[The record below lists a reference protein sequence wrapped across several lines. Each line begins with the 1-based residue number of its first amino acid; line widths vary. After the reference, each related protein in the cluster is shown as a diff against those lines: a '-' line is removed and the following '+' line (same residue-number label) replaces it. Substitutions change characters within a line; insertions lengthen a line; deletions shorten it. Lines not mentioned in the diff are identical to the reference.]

1 MLFFRLQQFNKYF
14 SMELD
19 RCSKEYEQNKG
30 VFFEIIN
37 FRVHIC
43 VLFVRKDIVFKLFL
57 IC

>member
-1 MLFFRLQQFNKYF
+1 MLFFRLQHFNKYF

-37 FRVHIC
+37 FWVHIC
-43 VLFVRKDIVFKLFL
+43 VLSVRKDIVF
-57 IC
+57 